1 MPLLLNK
8 DRQPLTALFQANV
21 IVIQMVTARD
31 KVIVLKAALL

>member
-8 DRQPLTALFQANV
+8 DLQPLTDLFQANV

-31 KVIVLKAALL
+31 KVIA